1 MTPIPLAYTD
11 RNTRILI
18 TLFLLTMLAAIGI
31 AGLNVY
37 DKVGRLRGGVV
48 QRYGPD
54 TPLPPDTGISKSG
67 SLADAATLPSEND
80 SLVARM
86 NTFSQL
92 LDVTHAH
99 VFELPLVLF
108 VLAHFLMRCRV
119 AEWFKLA
126 NYLASSLGTV
136 VFLAAPWTVRYI
148 SVHTAILLYV
158 GAIAIGTTATVM
170 IVAPIWDMWR
180 SESR

>member
-18 TLFLLTMLAAIGI
+18 TLFLLTMLAAIGV
-31 AGLNVY
+31 AELNVY
-37 DKVGRLRGGVV
+37 DKVGRLRGGVA
-48 QRYGPD
+48 QRYGSDAPVQ
-54 TPLPPDTGISKSG
+54 TAPP
-67 SLADAATLPSEND
+67 ADVSALPSED
-80 SLVARM
+80 EQLTARM

-108 VLAHFLMRCRV
+108 VLAHFLMRSRV

-126 NYLASSLGTV
+126 NYVSSSLGTIL
-136 VFLAAPWTVRYI
+136 FLGTPWTVRYI
-148 SVHTAILLYV
+148 SIHMAPALYV
-158 GAIAIGTTATVM
+158 GATAVGITAVTM
-170 IVAPIWDMWR
+170 IVVPIWDMWR
-180 SESR
+180 PA

>member
-1 MTPIPLAYTD
+1 MTPIPLAHID

-18 TLFLLTMLAAIGI
+18 TLFLLTMLVAIGV
-31 AGLNVY
+31 AELNVY

-54 TPLPPDTGISKSG
+54 ASSPSP
-67 SLADAATLPSEND
+67 ADVAALPSESD
-80 SLVARM
+80 ALVARM

-108 VLAHFLMRCRV
+108 VLAHFLMRTRV

-126 NYLASSLGTV
+126 NYLCSFLGTI

-148 SVHTAILLYV
+148 SVHAANLLYM
-158 GAIAIGTTATVM
+158 GAFAIGMSATIM
-170 IVAPIWDMWR
+170 IVVPIADMWR
-180 SESR
+180 SA

>member
-18 TLFLLTMLAAIGI
+18 TLFLLTMLVAIGV
-31 AGLNVY
+31 AELNVY
-37 DKVGRLRGGVV
+37 DKVGRMRGGVV

-54 TPLPPDTGISKSG
+54 ATGGSPTDATELP
-67 SLADAATLPSEND
+67 AEND
-80 SLVARM
+80 ALIARM
-86 NTFSQL
+86 NTFSRL

-108 VLAHFLMRCRV
+108 VLAHFLMRSRV

-126 NYLASSLGTV
+126 NYLGSSLGTI

-148 SVHTAILLYV
+148 SIHTAMLLYV
-158 GAIAIGTTATVM
+158 GAV
-170 IVAPIWDMWR
+170 
-180 SESR
+180 

>member
-1 MTPIPLAYTD
+1 MTPIPLAHID

-18 TLFLLTMLAAIGI
+18 TLFLLTMLVAIGV
-31 AGLNVY
+31 AELNVY

-54 TPLPPDTGISKSG
+54 ASSPDIGISRPG
-67 SLADAATLPSEND
+67 SPADVAALPSESD
-80 SLVARM
+80 ALVARM

-108 VLAHFLMRCRV
+108 VLAHFLMRTRV
-119 AEWFKLA
+119 TEWFKLA
-126 NYLASSLGTV
+126 NYVVSFFGTIL
-136 VFLAAPWTVRYI
+136 FLAAPWTVRYI
-148 SVHTAILLYV
+148 SAHTAVLLYM
-158 GAIAIGTTATVM
+158 GAIAIGISAIIM
-170 IVAPIWDMWR
+170 IVVPIADMWR
-180 SESR
+180 SA

>member
-18 TLFLLTMLAAIGI
+18 TLFLLTMLVAIGV
-31 AGLNVY
+31 AELNVY
-37 DKVGRLRGGVV
+37 DKVSQLRGGVV
-48 QRYGPD
+48 ERYGPD
-54 TPLPPDTGISKSG
+54 SSSPSS
-67 SLADAATLPSEND
+67 SADAASLPSEND
-80 SLVARM
+80 ALVARM

-108 VLAHFLMRCRV
+108 VLAHFLMRSRV

-126 NYLASSLGTV
+126 NYLGSSLGTML
-136 VFLAAPWTVRYI
+136 FLAAPWTVRYI
-148 SVHTAILLYV
+148 SVHTANLLYV
-158 GAIAIGTTATVM
+158 GATAVGITAIIM
-170 IVAPIWDMWR
+170 IVVPVWDMWR
-180 SESR
+180 SG

>member
-1 MTPIPLAYTD
+1 MTPIPLARID

-18 TLFLLTMLAAIGI
+18 TLFLLTMLVAIGI
-31 AGLNVY
+31 AELNVY
-37 DKVGRLRGGVV
+37 DKVGRMRNGIA

-54 TPLPPDTGISKSG
+54 PSANRASNSPVDVSALPG
-67 SLADAATLPSEND
+67 END
-80 SLVARM
+80 PLFARM

-119 AEWFKLA
+119 AEWFK
-126 NYLASSLGTV
+126 
-136 VFLAAPWTVRYI
+136 
-148 SVHTAILLYV
+148 
-158 GAIAIGTTATVM
+158 
-170 IVAPIWDMWR
+170 
-180 SESR
+180 

>member
-18 TLFLLTMLAAIGI
+18 TLFLVTILAAVGV
-31 AGLNVY
+31 AELNVY
-37 DKVGRLRGGVV
+37 DKVGRLRGSIV

-54 TPLPPDTGISKSG
+54 APVTDQ
-67 SLADAATLPSEND
+67 AALPSEND
-80 SLVARM
+80 VLVARM

-119 AEWFKLA
+119 AEWFKLV
-126 NYLASSLGTV
+126 NYLTSSFGTV
-136 VFLAAPWTVRYI
+136 LFLGAPWTVRYI

-158 GAIAIGTTATVM
+158 GATAVGITSTVM
-170 IVAPIWDMWR
+170 IFVPIWDMWR
-180 SESR
+180 PNQTR

>member
-18 TLFLLTMLAAIGI
+18 TLFLVTMLAAIGV
-31 AGLNVY
+31 AELNVY
-37 DKVGRLRGGVV
+37 DKVGRLRSGVV
-48 QRYGPD
+48 ERYGPD
-54 TPLPPDTGISKSG
+54 SSSSG
-67 SLADAATLPSEND
+67 SSADAASLPSESD
-80 SLVARM
+80 ALVARM

-108 VLAHFLMRCRV
+108 VLAHFLMRSRV

-126 NYLASSLGTV
+126 NYLGSSLGTIL
-136 VFLAAPWTVRYI
+136 FLAAPWTVRYI
-148 SVHTAILLYV
+148 SVHTAILLYM
-158 GAIAIGTTATVM
+158 GAIAVGITAIIM
-170 IVAPIWDMWR
+170 ICVPIWDMWR
-180 SESR
+180 SGSP

>member
-31 AGLNVY
+31 AELNVY

-48 QRYGPD
+48 ERYGPD
-54 TPLPPDTGISKSG
+54 LTSR
-67 SLADAATLPSEND
+67 ND
-80 SLVARM
+80 SSFDVASLPGEHETLIARM

-92 LDVTHAH
+92 LDVTHSH

-108 VLAHFLMRCRV
+108 VLAHFLMRSRV

-126 NYLASSLGTV
+126 NYLCSSLGTIL
-136 VFLAAPWTVRYI
+136 FLAAPWTVRYI
-148 SVHTAILLYV
+148 SVHTAVLLYV
-158 GAIAIGTTATVM
+158 GATAIGITSTLM
-170 IVAPIWDMWR
+170 IFLPIWDMWR
-180 SESR
+180 SSARP

>member
-18 TLFLLTMLAAIGI
+18 TLFLLTMLGGI
-31 AGLNVY
+31 AVAGLNVY
-37 DKVGRLRGGVV
+37 DKVGRLHGGVV

-54 TPLPPDTGISKSG
+54 ASSALDTGISRSG
-67 SLADAATLPSEND
+67 SAGDATALPSENEA
-80 SLVARM
+80 LVARM

-108 VLAHFLMRCRV
+108 VLAHFLMRTRV

-126 NYLASSLGTV
+126 NYLCSSLGTIL
-136 VFLAAPWTVRYI
+136 FLAAPWTVRYV
-148 SVHTAILLYV
+148 SVHTAILFYV
-158 GAIAIGTTATVM
+158 GAVAIGITATIM
-170 IVAPIWDMWR
+170 IAVPIGDMWR
-180 SESR
+180 SG

>member
-18 TLFLLTMLAAIGI
+18 TLFLLTMLVAIGV
-31 AGLNVY
+31 AELNVY
-37 DKVGRLRGGVV
+37 DKVGRLGSGVV
-48 QRYGPD
+48 ERYGPD
-54 TPLPPDTGISKSG
+54 LSSSG
-67 SLADAATLPSEND
+67 SPADATSLPSEND
-80 SLVARM
+80 ALIARM

-108 VLAHFLMRCRV
+108 VLAHFLMRSRV

-126 NYLASSLGTV
+126 NYLGSSLGTIL
-136 VFLAAPWTVRYI
+136 FLAAPWTVRYI
-148 SVHTAILLYV
+148 SVHTAMLFYL
-158 GAIAIGTTATVM
+158 GAIAIGSTATIM

-180 SESR
+180 SGSP